1 MLVNNTS
8 QMMPG
13 YINHEGEVVQDIT
26 DHHSTVV
33 SHRRTTRQRHLS
45 SGQDENIASNY
56 FAAQYGGQQRQ
67 AEVRTW
73 LYSSFYSM
81 WGEECGKDEDLRS
94 VLTVFFKVFFLP
106 LLDRHSDYLFYFLFS

>member
-1 MLVNNTS
+1 
-8 QMMPG
+8 MPG

-67 AEVRTW
+67 AEVGKKHSHIIGPHSSIITRIIFTSSQT
-73 LYSSFYSM
+73 LYIRVLLLFRGPARLGANRPVATIADGTV
-81 WGEECGKDEDLRS
+81 WG
-94 VLTVFFKVFFLP
+94 
-106 LLDRHSDYLFYFLFS
+106 

>member
-1 MLVNNTS
+1 
-8 QMMPG
+8 MMPG

-33 SHRRTTRQRHLS
+33 THRRSTRQRHLS

-67 AEVRTW
+67 AEVGILFLILWGCTLHFTLYTYYSLFAEEQQDREQAGEWPQQPQKQHGDGWDGW
-73 LYSSFYSM
+73 LQQP
-81 WGEECGKDEDLRS
+81 EC
-94 VLTVFFKVFFLP
+94 
-106 LLDRHSDYLFYFLFS
+106 

>member
-8 QMMPG
+8 STMMPG
-13 YINHEGEVVQDIT
+13 FINHEGEVVQDIT

-33 SHRRTTRQRHLS
+33 SHRRSTRQRHLS

-67 AEVRTW
+67 TEVGAW
-73 LYSSFYSM
+73 IYSINYSTRK
-81 WGEECGKDEDLRS
+81 GCGGGKFFGKDKDFGE
-94 VLTVFFKVFFLP
+94 VFGRCGL
-106 LLDRHSDYLFYFLFS
+106 YFAFIIGPTF

>member
-1 MLVNNTS
+1 MLVNNTT

-67 AEVRTW
+67 TEVRAW
-73 LYSSFYSM
+73 LYSS
-81 WGEECGKDEDLRS
+81 
-94 VLTVFFKVFFLP
+94 
-106 LLDRHSDYLFYFLFS
+106 LFYGGGVWEG

>member
-1 MLVNNTS
+1 MLVNNS
-8 QMMPG
+8 SSMMPG

-67 AEVRTW
+67 AEVGKKQSQILGHILLLLHGLSSHHLKPYT
-73 LYSSFYSM
+73 YGSSFFS
-81 WGEECGKDEDLRS
+81 EDQQ
-94 VLTVFFKVFFLP
+94 
-106 LLDRHSDYLFYFLFS
+106 DWE